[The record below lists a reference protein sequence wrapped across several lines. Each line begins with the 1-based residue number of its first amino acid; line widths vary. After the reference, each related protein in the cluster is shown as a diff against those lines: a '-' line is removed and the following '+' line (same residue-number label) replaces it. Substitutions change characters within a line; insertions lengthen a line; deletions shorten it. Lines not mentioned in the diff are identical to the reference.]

1 MQEVAVP
8 EPNHVSSLRS
18 LVGGTEDALGRF
30 GAALWAR
37 VGRVLSVEGL
47 GWARSFG
54 REDAPLI
61 VWAALS
67 QSGAISGEPPTLR
80 ATPLSRLLLAIAAP
94 DSTSATETRDQP
106 SQLVWTLPEAV
117 GLAIPS
123 RRGTY
128 LESFVSLVDDCRAKL
143 VIVSPYLDS
152 RGVGFLFTPLLN
164 ALGRGVRVTVVT
176 HDALNAASLN
186 AAAVEELRREARR
199 VGGRLSVYS
208 ADAGAGADRRE
219 HPLLHAKL
227 VVADETRLLLGSA
240 NLTSYALS
248 SNLELG
254 TILGP
259 VAAGEATTVLG
270 TLLRSGIVYLVFSTS
285 KEDAAS

>member
-1 MQEVAVP
+1 VP
-8 EPNHVSSLRS
+8 EQDHVASLRS
-18 LVGGTEDALGRF
+18 LIGGTEDSLARF

-37 VGRVLSVEGL
+37 VGRPLIAEDL

-54 REDAPLI
+54 REDAPQI

-67 QSGAISGEPPTLR
+67 QSGAVSGEPPTLR
-80 ATPLSRLLLAIAAP
+80 APPLLRLLLAVASPDTAP
-94 DSTSATETRDQP
+94 ANEVKEPASR
-106 SQLVWTLPEAV
+106 LVWTLPEGVA
-117 GLAIPS
+117 LAIPS

-128 LESFVSLVDDCRAKL
+128 LEAFVCLADACREKL
-143 VIVSPYLDS
+143 LIVSPYLDS

-164 ALGRGVRVTVVT
+164 ALGRGVRVMVVT
-176 HDALNAASLN
+176 HDALNVPSFN
-186 AAAVEELRREARR
+186 ATAVEELRREAGR
-199 VGGRLSVYS
+199 VRGKLAVYS

-227 VVADETRLLLGSA
+227 VIADETRLLLGSA

-248 SNLELG
+248 SNLEAG

-259 VAAGEATTVLG
+259 VAAGEATTVIGALI
-270 TLLRSGIVYLVFSTS
+270 RSGMVYLVFSTNE
-285 KEDAAS
+285 EDAAP

>member
-1 MQEVAVP
+1 VSEQDHVA
-8 EPNHVSSLRS
+8 SLRS
-18 LVGGTEDALGRF
+18 LIGGTEDSLARF

-37 VGRVLSVEGL
+37 VGRLLIAEDL

-54 REDAPLI
+54 REDAPQI

-67 QSGAISGEPPTLR
+67 QSGAVSGAPSILR
-80 ATPLSRLLLAIAAP
+80 AAPLSRLLLAIAAP
-94 DSTSATETRDQP
+94 DTTPATEAHEPP
-106 SQLVWTLPEAV
+106 SRLVWTLPQAV
-117 GLAIPS
+117 ALAIPS

-128 LESFVSLVDDCRAKL
+128 LEAFVCLVDACREKL
-143 VIVSPYLDS
+143 LIVSPYLDS

-164 ALGRGVRVTVVT
+164 ALDRGVRVMIVT
-176 HDALNAASLN
+176 HDALSAPSLN

-199 VGGRLSVYS
+199 VRGELAVYS

-227 VVADETRLLLGSA
+227 VVADEARLLLGSA

-248 SNLELG
+248 SNLEAG

-259 VAAGEATTVLG
+259 VAAGEATTVIGALI
-270 TLLRSGIVYLVFSTS
+270 RSGMVYLVFSTS
-285 KEDAAS
+285 EEGVAP